1 MWINFL
7 KIAFRNLLKNK
18 SFSLINIFGLTM
30 GTACCLYIL
39 FYVRDQ
45 RSYDLQHHDAE
56 DLFRVITDLELP
68 GEETMHMATSGP
80 PITPAIKAEFPEV
93 EEAARVCSPPGVAQ
107 NLFRVGDK
115 VFYEKKGFLA
125 DSTFFRMFDYQFI
138 AGDPIHALDNPFTV
152 VISENLAQKLFNTS
166 DPVGQTVGIGGTGN
180 EDKFQVTGVFTH
192 ALGKS
197 HLMPEFF
204 MSMNSGDLGQYIRSN
219 DSWAGNNF
227 VHGYIRLKK
236 GADPKVLEAKLPEF
250 LLRNGADQ
258 LRQLNMGKTLHL
270 QPVSEIHT
278 TPGLTA
284 ESSKVTGN
292 RFLNILLL
300 IAGFIQLVACINFM
314 NLSTAR
320 SSRRAREV
328 GVRKAIGAQRW
339 ALIGQFLGESMLLAA
354 AAVVLA
360 APVIYFCL
368 PFLNRLTG
376 VELSIHLT
384 ESPMI
389 WLTTFGLVLLTGLA
403 AGSYPAF
410 YLSSFK
416 PIQVLR
422 GGGSNIFGG
431 IKGNIAGLL
440 RKGLVV
446 SQFVIAVSLI
456 IGSMIIRNQLDFML
470 EKDLGFEKNQ
480 KVIFPFHSTEG
491 QQKLEA
497 FRNELQNLPEVQA
510 ASGMAVVPGQSVY
523 NDIPLFKEGQNMD
536 VATDIRFTY
545 VDENYLNTLKI
556 KLLSGRFM
564 MPSDTSTR
572 EGEGKIVINET
583 ALKELDIPLE
593 EAPGKILR
601 SEFGHMNFKI
611 TVVGVMQD
619 FNFEGLGEKIDAFG
633 VLIDPPSELS
643 NVVADIHT
651 SDYPAFFAKAEAAWK
666 SVLPNLPFE
675 YSFLDEDFAKLYESE
690 QSLSRI
696 ISVFTFMAILI
707 SCLGLFGLSAF
718 TAEQRTK
725 EIGIR
730 KVLGATVAGLV
741 GLLSRDFL
749 KLVVFSLLI
758 AAPLAW
764 FLMGKWLNT
773 FAYRAPV
780 YWWIFA
786 IAGAVTVGVAFLTV
800 SFQSIKAALANP
812 VESLKSE

>member
-1 MWINFL
+1 MWTNFL
-7 KIAFRNLLKNK
+7 KIAFRNLFKNK

-39 FYVRDQ
+39 FYVQDQ
-45 RSYDLQHHDAE
+45 RSYDLQHHDSE
-56 DLFRVITDLELP
+56 NVYRVITDLELP
-68 GEETMHMATSGP
+68 GEKTMHMATCGP
-80 PITPAIKAEFPEV
+80 PVATAIKAEFPEV

-125 DSTFFRMFDYQFI
+125 DSTLFRVLDYQFV
-138 AGDPIHALDNPFTV
+138 AGDPLHALDNPFTV
-152 VISENLAQKLFNTS
+152 VISENLAQKLFNTT
-166 DPVGQTVGIGGTGN
+166 DPIGQTVGIGGTGN

-204 MSMNSGDLGQYIRSN
+204 MSMNSGDLGQFIRSN

-227 VHGYIRLKK
+227 VYGYLRLKK

-250 LLRNGADQ
+250 LLRKGADQ

-270 QPVSEIHT
+270 QPVAEIHT
-278 TPGLTA
+278 TPNLTA
-284 ESSKVTGN
+284 EVSKVTGN

-339 ALIGQFLGESMLLAA
+339 ALVGQFLGESMLLAA

-360 APVIYFCL
+360 APMIYLCL

-376 VELSIHLT
+376 VELSVQLAGNGY
-384 ESPMI
+384 I
-389 WLTTFGLVLLTGLA
+389 WMTTFGLVLLTGLA

-422 GGGSNIFGG
+422 GSGGNIFTGVRG
-431 IKGNIAGLL
+431 SIAGLL

-446 SQFVIAVSLI
+446 SQFVIAISLI
-456 IGSMIIRNQLDFML
+456 LGAMIIRNQLDFML
-470 EKDLGFEKNQ
+470 KKDLGFEKNQ
-480 KVIFPFHSTEG
+480 KIIFPFHSTEG

-497 FRNELQNLPEVQA
+497 FRNELQRLPEVRS
-510 ASGMAVVPGQSVY
+510 ASGMAVVPGQKVY
-523 NDIPLFKEGQNMD
+523 NDIPLFREGQSME

-564 MPSDTSTR
+564 TQADTSSMQ
-572 EGEGKIVINET
+572 GVGKIVINET

-601 SEFGHMNFKI
+601 SEFGHMNFEI
-611 TVVGVMQD
+611 TVTGVMQD

-633 VLIDPPSELS
+633 VLINPPRDLS
-643 NVVADIHT
+643 NVVADVQT
-651 SDYPAFFAKAEAAWK
+651 SDYAAFFARAEAAWNA
-666 SVLPNLPFE
+666 VLPNLPFE

-696 ISVFTFMAILI
+696 IGVFTFMAILI

-730 KVLGATVAGLV
+730 KVLGATAAGLV

-758 AAPLAW
+758 ASPLAW
-764 FLMGKWLNT
+764 YFMGKWLDT

-786 IAGAVTVGVAFLTV
+786 IAGGVTVGVAFLTV